1 MKYSVLKEIEKY
13 LQKCK
18 SISTAGRVD
27 DTVIKIVFD
36 RDEVLFF
43 DMKKGD
49 SYIFKKE
56 NYKRAKIYNAP
67 FDVVLHK
74 RFARSKIEKV
84 VLLEGNRVLR
94 LHVESNSSY
103 KSQKSILQLE
113 FTGRNTN
120 AIILDEDEIVVEAL
134 RHIDSSVS
142 YRSVKVGEKLN
153 ELPPFEIREETT
165 KIDDMQNYLYS
176 EYEKRAKNRIEQIKA
191 QKILLLQKRIKKL
204 QRLLEGLQNE
214 EELLKKSEI
223 YALWGTLI
231 FSNIDKVK
239 GYEREIE
246 LLDFDSNPI
255 KITLPKEARSGV
267 EAGNILF
274 GASKKLKRKAKS
286 LYIER
291 ENLSEKIDF
300 LKKLQ
305 NAIKQAGDE
314 TEISILYP
322 KQKHQKKAQGKQ
334 VSYESFYIEGFKVM
348 LGKNEKGNTELLKE
362 AKKRD
367 IWLHLKDIPSSH
379 VIIRTDKQNIPH
391 SVLEFAS
398 KLCVEFSVTQKGSYL
413 VDYTSRKNIKVIE
426 GAHVNYVNYKT
437 MSVTV

>member
-1 MKYSVLKEIEKY
+1 MKYSILKEIEKY
-13 LQKCK
+13 LQKFK
-18 SISTAGRVD
+18 TISSIGRVN
-27 DTVIKIVFD
+27 DTVIKVVFG

-49 SYIFKKE
+49 SYIFKKDE
-56 NYKRAKIYNAP
+56 YRRAKIYNAP
-67 FDVVLHK
+67 FDVVLYK
-74 RFARSKIEKV
+74 RLGRSKIQRV
-84 VLLEGNRVLR
+84 SLLEGNRVLR

-120 AIILDEDEIVVEAL
+120 AIILDEDEVVLEAL

-153 ELPPFEIREETT
+153 ELPPFEIREKKI
-165 KIDDMQNYLYS
+165 KIDDIQNYLYE
-176 EYEKRAKNRIEQIKA
+176 EYEKRAKNRIEQIKS
-191 QKILLLQKRIKKL
+191 QKITLLQKKIKKL
-204 QRLLEGLQNE
+204 QKLLEGLQNE
-214 EELLKKSEI
+214 KELLKKSET

-231 FSNIDKVK
+231 FSNIDKIR
-239 GYEREIE
+239 GYEKEIE
-246 LLDFDSNPI
+246 LMDFDSNPI

-274 GASKKLKRKAKS
+274 EASKKLKRKAKS

-291 ENLSEKIDF
+291 ENLSQKRDF
-300 LKKLQ
+300 FQKLQ

-314 TEISILYP
+314 TEINILYP

-348 LGKNEKGNTELLKE
+348 LGKNEKGNIELLKE

-379 VIIRTDKQNIPH
+379 VIIRTDKQNIPQ

-398 KLCVEFSVTQKGSYL
+398 KLCTRFSVTQKGSYL
-413 VDYTSRKNIKVIE
+413 VDYTSRRDVKVVE

-437 MSVTV
+437 ISVST

>member
-18 SISTAGRVD
+18 SISSIGRVD
-27 DTVIKIVFD
+27 DTVIKVVFD

-43 DMKKGD
+43 EMKKGD
-49 SYIFKKE
+49 SHIFKKE
-56 NYKRAKIYNAP
+56 DYKRAKIYNAP

-74 RFARSKIEKV
+74 RFARSRIERV
-84 VLLEGNRVLR
+84 ELQEGNRVLR
-94 LHVESNSSY
+94 IHVESNSSY

-120 AIILDEDEIVVEAL
+120 AIILDENEVVVEAL

-153 ELPPFEIREETT
+153 ELPPFEMREKSEQV
-165 KIDDMQNYLYS
+165 DDIAVYLYD
-176 EYEKRAKNRIEQIKA
+176 EHKKRAKKRIEQIKS
-191 QKILLLQKRIKKL
+191 QKTALLQKRIKKL
-204 QRLLEGLQNE
+204 EKLLEGLQNE
-214 EELLKKSEI
+214 KELLKKSET

-231 FSNIDKVK
+231 FSNIDKIK
-239 GYEREIE
+239 GYEKEIE
-246 LLDFDSNPI
+246 LLDFDSNSV
-255 KITLPKEARSGV
+255 KIILPKEARSGV

-274 GASKKLKRKAKS
+274 EASKKLKRKAKS

-291 ENLSEKIDF
+291 ENLSQKIEF
-300 LKKLQ
+300 FKKLQ
-305 NAIKQAGDE
+305 SAIKQAGDE
-314 TEISILYP
+314 AEINILYP
-322 KQKHQKKAQGKQ
+322 KQKHSKKAQGKQ

-379 VIIRTDKQNIPH
+379 VIIRTDKQNIPK

-398 KLCVEFSVTQKGSYL
+398 KLCVEFSVSQKGSYL
-413 VDYTSRKNIKVIE
+413 VDYTSRKNVKVVE

-437 MSVTV
+437 ISVTV